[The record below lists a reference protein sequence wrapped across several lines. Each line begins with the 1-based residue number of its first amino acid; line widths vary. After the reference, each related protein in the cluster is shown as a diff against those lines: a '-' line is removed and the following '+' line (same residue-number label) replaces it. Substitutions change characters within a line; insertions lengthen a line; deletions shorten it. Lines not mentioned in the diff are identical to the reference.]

1 MRHPKASISFVFF
14 FLLFLAVS
22 DSIREAAGC
31 TCCTTLPDGK
41 MYDLDSLTK
50 SPTETPW
57 RVKLSSGQEL
67 FVNFCAQVNYS
78 SCPGSTTVCLNE
90 NGAFLSAGALSPP
103 PKWFNDPNGG
113 VQLLYPGGAPCP
125 ENNDTQLTTVIDV
138 LCGKGTGTFVGGSV
152 NGCQYMLAM
161 ESVYGCPVTSSTTT
175 TSSTTASSTS
185 GTSAS
190 STSGS
195 SSSSS
200 SSTATATTSSGTTT
214 GSDGSGGVG
223 GSVGLYAGAG
233 GGVAVVMLIMLW
245 CLCCRG
251 RCQMECPCPNP
262 CCCCA
267 NTYIRI

>member
-1 MRHPKASISFVFF
+1 MRHPKASISFVF

-67 FVNFCAQVNYS
+67 LVNFCAQVNYS

-90 NGAFLSAGALSPP
+90 NRAFLSAGALSPA
-103 PKWFNDPNGG
+103 PKWLNDPSEFAFVFLFRSREFPISNTSFEQDGG
-113 VQLLYPGGAPCP
+113 VQLLYPGGAQCP
-125 ENNDTQLTTVIDV
+125 ENNDTQLTTVINV
-138 LCGKGTGTFVGGSV
+138 LCGEGTGTFVGGSV

-175 TSSTTASSTS
+175 TTSTTASSTS

-200 SSTATATTSSGTTT
+200 TATTSSGTTT

-223 GSVGLYAGAG
+223 GSTGLYAGAG
-233 GGVAVVMLIMLW
+233 VGVAVS
-245 CLCCRG
+245 C
-251 RCQMECPCPNP
+251 
-262 CCCCA
+262 
-267 NTYIRI
+267 